1 MKNVLHHTCT
11 RSRTRRRSLP
21 LVAMLALGSIGIG
34 ASTATAAAPAAPAM
48 PFLAAVAG
56 TVTDTGPGATGL
68 PTFSLAG
75 SGVANQLGPISYTG
89 KVVVTSIDSNG
100 VIRDTLT
107 ETLTA
112 AHGDSLTLLCQQ
124 VATPIAPGSSVLH
137 GIDQW
142 TVIGGTGH
150 FSNAT
155 GSGTGDTFVQN
166 FQTFLKSFAGRVTK

>member
-1 MKNVLHHTCT
+1 MKNVLHHACT

-21 LVAMLALGSIGIG
+21 LVAMLALGSLGIG
-34 ASTATAAAPAAPAM
+34 ANTATAAAPAL

-56 TVTDTGPGATGL
+56 TVSDAGPGPTGL

-75 SGVANQLGPISYTG
+75 SGVASYLGRISYTG
-89 KVVVTSIDSNG
+89 TVVVTSIDSNG

-112 AHGDSLTLLCQQ
+112 ANGDSLTILCQQ
-124 VATPIAPGSSVLH
+124 VATPIAPGSRVLH
-137 GIDQW
+137 GVDQW

-150 FSNAT
+150 FRNAT
-155 GSGTGDTFVQN
+155 GSGTGDTYVQN
-166 FQTFLKSFAGRVTK
+166 FQSFQKSSAGRITK